1 MVLAD
6 LGRKITSALRS
17 LSNATIINEEVLNA
31 MLKEVC
37 AALLE
42 ADVNI
47 KLVKQLRENVKAAID
62 LEEMASGLNKRRMIQ
77 HAVFKELV
85 KLVDPGV
92 KAWTPTKGKNNVIMF
107 VGLQGSGKTTTCSK
121 LAYYYQRKG
130 WKTCL
135 ICADT
140 FRAGAFDQLKQNAT
154 KARIPFYGSYTEM
167 DPVVIAAEG
176 VEKFKGENFEIIIV
190 DKRTT
195 QTGRLAVRGDA
206 AGLQRCATGQHR
218 VRDGRVDRSGLRVS
232 GQGLLRQGGRG
243 VRDRHQTG
251 RAR

>member
-37 AALLE
+37 TALLE

-47 KLVKQLRENVKAAID
+47 KLVKQLRENVKSAID
-62 LEEMASGLNKRRMIQ
+62 LEEMASGLNKRKMIQ

-92 KAWTPTKGKNNVIMF
+92 KAWTPTKGKQNVIMF

-167 DPVVIAAEG
+167 DPVIIASEG
-176 VEKFKGENFEIIIV
+176 VAE
-190 DKRTT
+190 T
-195 QTGRLAVRGDA
+195 
-206 AGLQRCATGQHR
+206 
-218 VRDGRVDRSGLRVS
+218 
-232 GQGLLRQGGRG
+232 
-243 VRDRHQTG
+243 
-251 RAR
+251 

>member
-37 AALLE
+37 TALLE

-47 KLVKQLRENVKAAID
+47 KLVKQLRENVKSAID
-62 LEEMASGLNKRRMIQ
+62 LEEMASGLNKRKMIQ

-92 KAWTPTKGKNNVIMF
+92 KAWTPTKGKQNVIMF

-140 FRAGAFDQLKQNAT
+140 FRAGSVL
-154 KARIPFYGSYTEM
+154 
-167 DPVVIAAEG
+167 
-176 VEKFKGENFEIIIV
+176 KFKICLLFFLMSYW
-190 DKRTT
+190 
-195 QTGRLAVRGDA
+195 RLHY
-206 AGLQRCATGQHR
+206 LF
-218 VRDGRVDRSGLRVS
+218 LF
-232 GQGLLRQGGRG
+232 
-243 VRDRHQTG
+243 
-251 RAR
+251 